1 MGIDAVALLKGKEH
15 ALPATLKTKTLDD
28 ATLVYTGVAFGS
40 EPEEM
45 AEALRTVLGAALD
58 AQNDPRGVFVMPDR
72 AKPTGQSYQA
82 VIDEVGELGIWVEHV
97 DGGALQNIDMAA
109 LPAGLGGGAFGALV
123 SELMQSLGPDTLADM
138 QRALLEGDHEAM
150 ARAQAKM
157 TAALGGEVA
166 VAARSEELL
175 KAAQQGAAAFGHEL
189 DVDALRKEA
198 DRQRDESGDDPE
210 DDDD

>member
-1 MGIDAVALLKGKEH
+1 MGIDAIALLKGKDH

-28 ATLVYTGVAFGS
+28 AVLVYTGVAFGS

-45 AEALRTVLGAALD
+45 ELALRTALGDALD
-58 AQNDPRGVFVMPDR
+58 SHDDPRGVFVMPDR

-82 VIDEVGELGIWVEHV
+82 VIDEAGELGMWVENT
-97 DGGALQNIDMAA
+97 GAQQDMTG

-157 TAALGGEVA
+157 TAALGGEAA

-175 KAAQQGAAAFGHEL
+175 KAAQQGAAALGHPL
-189 DVDALRKEA
+189 DVDELRREA
-198 DRQRDESGDDPE
+198 ERQREVSTDEPEE
-210 DDDD
+210 DDD